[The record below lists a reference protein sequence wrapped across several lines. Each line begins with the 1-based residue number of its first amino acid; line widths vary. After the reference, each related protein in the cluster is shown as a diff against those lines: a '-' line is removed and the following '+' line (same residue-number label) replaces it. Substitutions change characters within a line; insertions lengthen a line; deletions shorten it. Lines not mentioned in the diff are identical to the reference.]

1 MAKEDFKNKI
11 TKAQEDLFKSL
22 ENERTKRHT
31 VVTKIIGELSK
42 QKKANVKTLATL
54 NKEYLTLCQ
63 NDAIELQTFI
73 DKVNSLNVELETGI
87 STFNETYN
95 IENEKQRLIEEKDKV
110 LLPLKQKG
118 KREGHDINTKME
130 RIDKELVDTLED
142 RNNEFEE
149 SEKSFKAKILEYD
162 KRRRIELQRI
172 QNNTMKECE
181 EFQKRLIVEN
191 KRSEINKLKKAIK
204 EIRYQGLLNEKE
216 CLLKYSDEIEQ
227 FELNHVTDVY
237 NYNIENI
244 TLTKDYKTRY
254 LAVKL
259 DKLLTEQR
267 YENEF
272 ALYEIEVNNSLAT
285 NNKEMLEKQNA
296 IKGVYYDKISRA
308 SLSQFDKERKINK
321 LEHDNINN
329 AIATIDK
336 LDNSQVKKFIDLNNT
351 DLKSLENE
359 IKLFQK
365 NLVFTMNFYLTNIIS
380 SYQNYFK
387 ELYVKESNLLNYF
400 IVNDVEKEVFN
411 GFNYNEYKD
420 VLVKCFEEFKTIEE
434 QSAIKFEEKIKD
446 AMNNLINSVEAFVS
460 NMININNEIKD
471 EINIYHDK
479 LTFSFND
486 AKTKATAYIDEL
498 ISKKEE
504 DVTLRENNN
513 NSLLVTRKQDLEK
526 ELNDINNDYTNRV
539 NEVNNAKEIQ
549 SKKYQEVCDSINNQ
563 ISNEQLVVNETYDT
577 DYRHFAEEKIAKEET
592 IKNKFIVEKNKIEK
606 TYKTKIGL
614 L

>member
-1 MAKEDFKNKI
+1 MAKEDFKNKV

-63 NDAIELQTFI
+63 NDEIELQAFI
-73 DKVNSLNVELETGI
+73 DKVNNLNSDLEKGI
-87 STFNETYN
+87 TTFNENYN

-110 LLPLKQKG
+110 LLPLKQKA

-130 RIDKELVDTLED
+130 RIDKELVDILED
-142 RNNEFEE
+142 RNNKFEE
-149 SEKSFKAKILEYD
+149 SEKAFKAKVLEYD

-172 QNNTMKECE
+172 QNNTVKECD

-204 EIRYQGLLNEKE
+204 EIRYQGLMNEKE

-227 FELNHVTDVY
+227 IEINHVNEVY

-254 LAVKL
+254 LSVKL
-259 DKLLTEQR
+259 DKLLTEQK
-267 YENEF
+267 YDNEF
-272 ALYEIEVNNSLAT
+272 ALYEIEVNNTLAI

-329 AIATIDK
+329 AITTIEK
-336 LDNSQVKKFIDLNNT
+336 IDNSQVKKFIDLNNT

-359 IKLFQK
+359 IKLYQK
-365 NLVFTMNFYLTNIIS
+365 NLTFTMNFYLVNIINA
-380 SYQNYFK
+380 YQGYFK
-387 ELYVKESNLLNYF
+387 ELYVKESNLLNYL

-420 VLVKCFEEFKTIEE
+420 LLLKLFEEFRSLEE
-434 QSAIKFEEKIKD
+434 ERATKFEEKIK
-446 AMNNLINSVEAFVS
+446 AVMNNLINSVDQFVCD
-460 NMININNEIKD
+460 MMNINNEIKEEVNSYQD
-471 EINIYHDK
+471 RMTI
-479 LTFSFND
+479 LFND
-486 AKTKATAYIDEL
+486 AKTKSLTFIEG
-498 ISKKEE
+498 IMTKKEE
-504 DVTLRENNN
+504 DITNRENTN
-513 NSLLVTRKQDLEK
+513 NSLLVSRKEELEQELVAISNDYNNRIDSVNKQKDIQNKAYEENVSRVTSDVEK
-526 ELNDINNDYTNRV
+526 EQIEFDKNYDI
-539 NEVNNAKEIQ
+539 
-549 SKKYQEVCDSINNQ
+549 
-563 ISNEQLVVNETYDT
+563 
-577 DYRHFAEEKIAKEET
+577 DYRHFAEEKAEKEEN
-592 IKNKFIVEKNKIEK
+592 IKNKFISERSKIEK